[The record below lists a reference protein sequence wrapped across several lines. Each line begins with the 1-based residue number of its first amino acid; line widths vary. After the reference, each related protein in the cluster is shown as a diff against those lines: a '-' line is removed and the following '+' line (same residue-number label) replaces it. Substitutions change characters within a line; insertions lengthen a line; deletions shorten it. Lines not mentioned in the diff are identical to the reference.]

1 MLEEK
6 QYFRPY
12 ILFQSLYCFSL
23 YRLSLNYRRFFAKKI
38 EGKVQRQKEKN
49 PQKRKR
55 NLHSERVPDPKRA
68 LSTEGWTGIK
78 TR

>member
-1 MLEEK
+1 MLEK
-6 QYFRPY
+6 QFFRTS
-12 ILFQSLYCFSL
+12 ILFQYLYCFSL

-49 PQKRKR
+49 LQKRKR
-55 NLHSERVPDPKRA
+55 NLHSKWVPDPKRA
-68 LSTEGWTGIK
+68 ISTEGWTGIK